1 LTTAEKFSLG
11 HDRNVSTSPV
21 VRKLYETYYGGD
33 DAPPE
38 GGLISSHWEQ
48 EHEFLK
54 VRETGSGAI
63 DLFTAPFWGCN
74 WSGLRSRLFDQACSN
89 IHLLSMPNRR
99 RVRQIG
105 RLAAAACAPMG
116 LDPTNTVFRQ
126 VCLLETLSR
135 HMPESLQN
143 GSPQVLIIGDG
154 IGVLSVLF
162 KSLFPRSKVVLVDLG
177 KTLMF
182 QAHHVDR
189 AFPNAVHSLVGDG
202 SDLSEADFVY
212 CPTENL
218 ESLRSLRFDV
228 AANNCSMQEMNPF
241 SIQRYFD
248 FMRDQLEP
256 GNLFICCNRK
266 RKEMVGG
273 EIAEFAKYP
282 WQQDD
287 RILIDERCKWQR
299 FYFSRSR
306 SPEGPRPLGLRLPLV
321 NYYDGPIWL
330 RLASMATN

>member
-1 LTTAEKFSLG
+1 LITAEKFSLG
-11 HDRNVSTSPV
+11 HDRNVSISPV

-33 DAPPE
+33 GAPPE
-38 GGLISSHWEQ
+38 RASSLPNCEQ

-54 VRETGSGAI
+54 VCETESGAI
-63 DLFTAPFWGCN
+63 DLFTAPFGGCT
-74 WSGLRSRLFDQACSN
+74 WSGLRSRIFDQACSN
-89 IHLLSMPNRR
+89 IHLFLMPNRR

-105 RLAAAACAPMG
+105 RLAAAARAPMG

-126 VCLLETLSR
+126 VCLVETLSR

-143 GSPQVLIIGDG
+143 GTSRVLVIGDG

-162 KSLFPRSKVVLVDLG
+162 KSLFPRSKVVLVDLS

-189 AFPNAVHSLVGDG
+189 AFPNAVHSPVGDG

-228 AANNCSMQEMNPF
+228 AANSCLMQEMNPF
-241 SIQRYFD
+241 FIQCYFD
-248 FMRDQLEP
+248 FIRDQWEP
-256 GNLFICCNRK
+256 GNLFICCDRE

-282 WQQDD
+282 WQQDA
-287 RILIDERCKWQR
+287 RTLIDERCKWQR
-299 FYFSRSR
+299 FYFPRSR